1 MLTRRQATV
10 FFAAFALAPN
20 GVRAEDDPEMRM
32 LEDAKTRADHAALAA
47 HFREEAT
54 KARAKQAHHRLMAQ
68 AYAGKQGFGSGR
80 LHCRRLAK
88 EYGAMADE
96 YDALA
101 KLHAEAESK
110 AP

>member
-10 FFAAFALAPN
+10 LFAALALVPGGA
-20 GVRAEDDPEMRM
+20 RAEGDPEMKM
-32 LEDAKTRADHAALAA
+32 LEDAKTPADHAALAA
-47 HFREEAT
+47 HFSEEAA
-54 KARAKQAHHRLMAQ
+54 KAKAKQSHHRLMAQ
-68 AYAGKQGFGSGR
+68 AYAGKQGFGAGR

-96 YDALA
+96 YEALA
-101 KLHAEAESK
+101 KLHAEAGT